1 MNDYPH
7 GESGIIY
14 RVSPPMTNDELNALF
29 AAAWEG
35 HTPTDFISILSRSLA
50 FVCAYHST
58 RLIGFVNLAWD
69 GGIHAFVLDTTVHSD
84 YRRRGIGREIVR
96 QARAVAKEHGIEWL
110 HVDFEPHL
118 QAFYESCGF
127 EPTNAG
133 LINLMETAAAQ

>member
-7 GESGIIY
+7 GESGITY
-14 RVSPPMTNDELNALF
+14 QVSPHMTNDELNALF

-84 YRRRGIGREIVR
+84 YRRRGIGREIAR
-96 QARAVAKEHGIEWL
+96 QARAVAKERAIEWL

-133 LINLMETAAAQ
+133 LINLMETVAAQ

>member
-7 GESGIIY
+7 GESGITY
-14 RVSPPMTNDELNALF
+14 QVSPHMTNDELNALF

-84 YRRRGIGREIVR
+84 YRRRGIGREIAR
-96 QARAVAKEHGIEWL
+96 QARAVAKERAIEWL

-118 QAFYESCGF
+118 QAFYNACGF
-127 EPTNAG
+127 KPTTAG
-133 LINLMETAAAQ
+133 LINLMETVAAQ